1 MFSPRDAVLVAA
13 GALSGALAAVGAT
26 AYILKRKHSHELEDM
41 KDAIA
46 REAMI
51 RKEATDTSKMLKA
64 AISEQEKQLEFFLK
78 MPAEVLAPYL
88 PSEDDD
94 MHEYNPDVEA
104 YDSEMLPEGTDS
116 LGCQVLSEKEWA
128 EREDRGDFDD
138 LTLRYYVKDDT
149 LVGPNN
155 RPVEFPQDL
164 IGEALSVISVPSSG
178 TTTAYIRNYLIWADI
193 TLEIYADAFFEKD
206 PDA

>member
-26 AYILKRKHSHELEDM
+26 AYILNRKHFHELEDM

-94 MHEYNPDVEA
+94 MHEYDPDVEA
-104 YDSEMLPEGTDS
+104 YDSEMLPEGADS
-116 LGCQVLSEKEWA
+116 FGCQVLSEKEWA
-128 EREDRGDFDD
+128 EREGRGDFDD

-155 RPVEFPQDL
+155 RPVEFPNDL

-178 TTTAYIRNYLIWADI
+178 TTTAYIRNFLIWADI

>member
-1 MFSPRDAVLVAA
+1 MIFSPRDAVLVAA

-26 AYILKRKHSHELEDM
+26 AYILNHKHFHELEDM

-51 RKEATDTSKMLKA
+51 RKEATDTSKALKSA
-64 AISEQEKQLEFFLK
+64 FSEQEKQLEFFRQL
-78 MPAEVLAPYL
+78 PAEVLAPYL

-94 MHEYNPDVEA
+94 MHEYDPDVEA
-104 YDSEMLPEGTDS
+104 YDSEMLPEGTDAF
-116 LGCQVLSEKEWA
+116 GCQVLSEKEWA
-128 EREDRGDFDD
+128 EREGRGDFDD

-149 LVGPNN
+149 LV

-178 TTTAYIRNYLIWADI
+178 TTTAYIRNFLIWADI

>member
-26 AYILKRKHSHELEDM
+26 AYILNRKHFHELEDM

-51 RKEATDTSKMLKA
+51 SKEATDTSKMLKA

-94 MHEYNPDVEA
+94 MHEYDPDVEA
-104 YDSEMLPEGTDS
+104 YDSEMLPEGCDS
-116 LGCQVLSEKEWA
+116 FGCQVLSEKEWA
-128 EREDRGDFDD
+128 EREGRGDFDD

-155 RPVEFPQDL
+155 RPVEFPNDL
-164 IGEALSVISVPSSG
+164 IGEALGVISVPSSG
-178 TTTAYIRNYLIWADI
+178 TTTAYIRNFLIWADI

>member
-26 AYILKRKHSHELEDM
+26 AYILHRKHFHELEDM

-94 MHEYNPDVEA
+94 MHEYDPDAEA
-104 YDSEMLPEGTDS
+104 YDSEMLPEGCDS
-116 LGCQVLSEKEWA
+116 FGCRVLSEKEWA
-128 EREDRGDFDD
+128 EREGRSDFDD

-155 RPVEFPQDL
+155 RPVEFPNDL

-178 TTTAYIRNYLIWADI
+178 TATAYIRNFLIWADI

>member
-1 MFSPRDAVLVAA
+1 
-13 GALSGALAAVGAT
+13 
-26 AYILKRKHSHELEDM
+26 
-41 KDAIA
+41 
-46 REAMI
+46 
-51 RKEATDTSKMLKA
+51 
-64 AISEQEKQLEFFLK
+64 
-78 MPAEVLAPYL
+78 
-88 PSEDDD
+88 
-94 MHEYNPDVEA
+94 MHEYDPDAEA
-104 YDSEMLPEGTDS
+104 YYSEMLPEGADS

-128 EREDRGDFDD
+128 EREGRGDFDD

-149 LVGPNN
+149 LVGPTD

-178 TTTAYIRNYLIWADI
+178 TATAYIRNHLIWADI

>member
-1 MFSPRDAVLVAA
+1 MLVVA

-26 AYILKRKHSHELEDM
+26 ACVLNRKHFHELEDM

-46 REAMI
+46 REA
-51 RKEATDTSKMLKA
+51 TDTSKALKSA
-64 AISEQEKQLEFFLK
+64 FSEQEKQLEFFRQL
-78 MPAEVLAPYL
+78 PAEVLAPYL
-88 PSEDDD
+88 PSEDND
-94 MHEYNPDVEA
+94 MHE
-104 YDSEMLPEGTDS
+104 YDSEMLPEGTDA
-116 LGCQVLSEKEWA
+116 LGCRVLSEKEWA
-128 EREDRGDFDD
+128 EREGRGDFDD

-155 RPVEFPQDL
+155 RPVEFPNDL

-178 TTTAYIRNYLIWADI
+178 TTTAYIRNFLIWADI

>member
-1 MFSPRDAVLVAA
+1 
-13 GALSGALAAVGAT
+13 
-26 AYILKRKHSHELEDM
+26 
-41 KDAIA
+41 
-46 REAMI
+46 
-51 RKEATDTSKMLKA
+51 
-64 AISEQEKQLEFFLK
+64 
-78 MPAEVLAPYL
+78 
-88 PSEDDD
+88 
-94 MHEYNPDVEA
+94 MHEYDPDVEA

-116 LGCQVLSEKEWA
+116 FGCRVLSEKEWA
-128 EREDRGDFDD
+128 EREGRGDFDD

-178 TTTAYIRNYLIWADI
+178 TTTAYMRNFLIWADI